1 MAEFQFRLAPV
12 LRFRERG
19 KEEKQWELGLLF
31 DARAQKAQEIA
42 EIEQEQLRAESID
55 TAVDGAIL
63 TAVTLAR
70 QAAYIDTLG
79 RRAQLKRGE
88 LGPIDSAIA
97 SKREELVEALRS
109 VKSLEQAAPTLGG
122 EIPPRAKCPGAKTGR
137 RGRPAKI
144 YPPWRRAELA
154 LRRQFLPSGRI
165 I

>member
-109 VKSLEQAAPTLGG
+109 VKSLEQLRQRWAEKFRREQNAQ
-122 EIPPRAKCPGAKTGR
+122 EQKQADEVGR
-137 RGRPAKI
+137 RKFT
-144 YPPWRRAELA
+144 RRGGG
-154 LRRQFLPSGRI
+154 QSLP
-165 I
+165 